1 MKPGRKKLGQFTGL
15 SMILAAALFLL
26 APYPSLNASA
36 SRTSALGIAAEE
48 VAPSASVA
56 ASAAAPADDPPDSA
70 ATFQGK
76 IVSLNGH
83 LLILRDEAN
92 DTWYHLDD
100 QKTAAQFVGKQ
111 VTVTGVLDARS
122 DVIRV
127 RSIRESA

>member
-1 MKPGRKKLGQFTGL
+1 MKLGTKKLGQFAGL
-15 SMILAAALFLL
+15 SMLLAAALFLL

-36 SRTSALGIAAEE
+36 LRTSALRISAQEA
-48 VAPSASVA
+48 APSASAFA
-56 ASAAAPADDPPDSA
+56 ASADDPPDSA
-70 ATFQGK
+70 ATFRGK
-76 IVSLNGH
+76 IVSLNGR

-111 VTVTGVLDARS
+111 VTVTGVLDART

-127 RSIRESA
+127 RSISESA